1 MCSEVNKMRRISR
14 CFLTTLCLVFAVFI
28 DLSQGSQRSGSTLN
42 EDYDGGGAG
51 GGGTDGHDDEQGY
64 CAPYNGKVC
73 KAFITG
79 QVWYSRDDPNGGWQ
93 NEQITAA
100 LWDELISD
108 LTGLCRSAAEV
119 IIHSKASVIL
129 LFMGVG
135 RVEEFLSA
143 KCRKCVVCGFACGP
157 QTVLLCGRLRCAVSP
172 AATTVLILKSVE
184 I

>member
-135 RVEEFLSA
+135 REWRNSYQRNAENVSFVVLRVTLRRSSFVEG
-143 KCRKCVVCGFACGP
+143 CVVQFHQRP
-157 QTVLLCGRLRCAVSP
+157 QLCLS
-172 AATTVLILKSVE
+172 
-184 I
+184 